1 MCATSEINEGVS
13 PFVPLAGEDEGRGR
27 PAPSFLGIQLVGR
40 NQAGKFYAI
49 GQVCASRAG
58 RVEAVLIDHKPLIDR
73 HLWVESC
80 QKMRV
85 KRGNQDIGTTR
96 PSSRDYRLI
105 N

>member
-1 MCATSEINEGVS
+1 VCATSEINEGVS
-13 PFVPLAGEDEGRGR
+13 PFVALAGEDEGRGR

-49 GQVCASRAG
+49 GQVCASRVG
-58 RVEAVLIDHKPLIDR
+58 RVEAVSIDHKLLIDR

-80 QKMRV
+80 QQNARETWEPGY
-85 KRGNQDIGTTR
+85 RNDTAIFPR
-96 PSSRDYRLI
+96 LPS